1 MAQEHRD
8 KNWKLEKKLLIS
20 WDRSLILVGGTRSIS
35 VTSSVDVAKWWY
47 LLRWHCNKR
56 RPTKTKWKS
65 QLKSWNQLVLLILF
79 YIALLHTIDLKNH
92 VIDWDS
98 TGYCNTSCF
107 QRLSEESWLN
117 YNNPGRTLSPIT
129 NWFHKQTYSYTHRSH
144 CIFENFQSLIIFF
157 FILKQLSALL
167 EKF

>member
-1 MAQEHRD
+1 MLIGKIAHFGLR
-8 KNWKLEKKLLIS
+8 NKKYLGYI
-20 WDRSLILVGGTRSIS
+20 
-35 VTSSVDVAKWWY
+35 SVDVAKWWF

-65 QLKSWNQLVLLILF
+65 QLKSWNQIISFTHFILHRIVTHHRF
-79 YIALLHTIDLKNH
+79 KNH

-107 QRLSEESWLN
+107 QRPSEESWLN
-117 YNNPGRTLSPIT
+117 YNNPGRTLLPIT
-129 NWFHKQTYSYTHRSH
+129 NWFHKQTYTYTHRSH

-157 FILKQLSALL
+157 SFWNNFQHYLRNFRKIG
-167 EKF
+167 